1 MQNKL
6 KLVDLGNTQAT
17 INMNAGMRTSAA
29 MCTLW
34 VRLKGRSCADDTTR
48 HWVICGQEG
57 EEIPVVY
64 GLSGCWARGG
74 GAGRTRLV
82 PLPRFRTGSHTGRSQ
97 MPVAGPREGHGA
109 NMGHEAWMGSASAL
123 YPPIMPRKWSRA
135 HAHSHLIVHK
145 GWETWAQ
152 SQDGERMQKNDSRK
166 RFNRHFAVNSRTH
179 VVEELIWRSF

>member
-1 MQNKL
+1 MGMGASVAMGAPKRGEAVRCAL
-6 KLVDLGNTQAT
+6 LATGSVVERERSKRPIPCSVWLGMVLGA
-17 INMNAGMRTSAA
+17 
-29 MCTLW
+29 
-34 VRLKGRSCADDTTR
+34 
-48 HWVICGQEG
+48 
-57 EEIPVVY
+57 
-64 GLSGCWARGG
+64 GG

-123 YPPIMPRKWSRA
+123 YPPSMPRKWSRA